1 MNYKIIYSSQ
11 TGNTRLLAETA
22 ASVLKLKIKGN
33 DTLEITDIQT
43 ITKPLKPSPDDT
55 IYFIGFWT
63 DKGNCGESIKNT
75 LKSLENCKVF
85 LFGTA
90 GFGQSQDYFERL
102 LGNAAHN
109 LPSTSTLIGTF
120 MCQGKMPQSVRSRY
134 KKMLEEKPGDTSIQ
148 RLLDNFDAALLHPS
162 EDDQHRLAKAIN
174 ASLKNC

>member
-22 ASVLKLKIKGN
+22 ASVLKLKIQGN

-63 DKGNCGESIKNT
+63 DKGNCGESIENT

-90 GFGQSQDYFERL
+90 GFGGSKEYFDKILKKTEHSL
-102 LGNAAHN
+102 DKSNTVFGCY
-109 LPSTSTLIGTF
+109 
-120 MCQGKMPQSVRSRY
+120 MCQGKMPMSVRQRYEEMKSSR
-134 KKMLEEKPGDTSIQ
+134 SIC
-148 RLLDNFDAALLHPS
+148 P
-162 EDDQHRLAKAIN
+162 IWMP
-174 ASLKNC
+174 